1 MAGAAPSTQTRE
13 ERHTSLRSLAT
24 LRRRLDRARLVPC
37 RPLLNAESPLG
48 LSIDERADLLRD
60 DLQELQAE
68 LSDKAEREAQA
79 KLRSMAIA
87 GTSDGG
93 GGSSTTTTP
102 TRDAAAPS
110 SASSAI
116 GRRSRDLQHALAA
129 LTATLG
135 AREAATRS
143 AADAR
148 SSWLRSLGWSRIV
161 IKDNMPGA
169 LDRMP
174 AAHQMTAR
182 SPLARSREPPFR
194 PGSHGGYCAG
204 F

>member
-1 MAGAAPSTQTRE
+1 M
-13 ERHTSLRSLAT
+13 
-24 LRRRLDRARLVPC
+24 PC

-48 LSIDERADLLRD
+48 LSIDERAALLRD
-60 DLQELQAE
+60 DLRELQAE

-93 GGSSTTTTP
+93 GGSSTTTTSP
-102 TRDAAAPS
+102 TRNNAAAP

-116 GRRSRDLQHALAA
+116 GRRSRDLEHALAA

-161 IKDNMPGA
+161 IKDSMPGA

-182 SPLARSREPPFR
+182 SSLARASRRSARGRTTVVTVPF
-194 PGSHGGYCAG
+194 
-204 F
+204 